1 MFVALFISNYTFGQD
16 KGKRASPPMEATGT
30 VGEANIKVNYSAPSA
45 KGRAIWGELVPYG
58 KIWRAGA
65 NEATTFETD
74 KDLSIDGKK
83 LAAGKYSVFLLPNDG
98 EWTFVFNS
106 ISDQWGAYQYDEA
119 KDVLRVVATP
129 EKMKEK
135 SELLAYKVADD
146 KLWIMWDDH
155 KAGINL
161 K

>member
-1 MFVALFISNYTFGQD
+1 M
-16 KGKRASPPMEATGT
+16 
-30 VGEANIKVNYSAPSA
+30 
-45 KGRAIWGELVPYG
+45 GR
-58 KIWRAGA
+58 
-65 NEATTFETD
+65 N
-74 KDLSIDGKK
+74 
-83 LAAGKYSVFLLPNDG
+83 YSVFLLPNDG
-98 EWTFVFNS
+98 ERTFVFNS

-155 KAGINL
+155 KAGISL